1 MIEVR
6 GLGNDIYELMLAN
19 AQNNIIQSVRT
30 SASYGNTSC
39 VVSSK
44 GATKPFL
51 DQLQMPGVD
60 YIELEDEKIKLF
72 WEGL

>member
-19 AQNNIIQSVRT
+19 AQNNIVQSVRT
-30 SASYGNTSC
+30 SASHGNTSC
-39 VVSSK
+39 VVSTK

-51 DQLQMPGVD
+51 DQLQMQGVD
-60 YIELEDEKIKLF
+60 YIELKDEKIKLF

>member
-30 SASYGNTSC
+30 SASYGNT
-39 VVSSK
+39 
-44 GATKPFL
+44 TKKRLISLMKNKNF
-51 DQLQMPGVD
+51 
-60 YIELEDEKIKLF
+60 F
-72 WEGL
+72 

>member
-39 VVSSK
+39 VVR
-44 GATKPFL
+44 
-51 DQLQMPGVD
+51 
-60 YIELEDEKIKLF
+60 
-72 WEGL
+72 

>member
-44 GATKPFL
+44 G
-51 DQLQMPGVD
+51 VD

>member
-19 AQNNIIQSVRT
+19 AHNNIVQSVRT

-51 DQLQMPGVD
+51 DQLQIQGVD

>member
-6 GLGNDIYELMLAN
+6 GLGNDIYELMLAS
-19 AQNNIIQSVRT
+19 AQNNIVQTVRT

-44 GATKPFL
+44 GATKSFL
-51 DQLQMPGVD
+51 NQLQMQGID
-60 YIELEDEKIKLF
+60 FIELEDEKIKLF

>member
-6 GLGNDIYELMLAN
+6 GLDNDIYELMLAN
-19 AQNNIIQSVRT
+19 AQNNIVQSIRT

-51 DQLQMPGVD
+51 D
-60 YIELEDEKIKLF
+60 
-72 WEGL
+72 

>member
-44 GATKPFL
+44 GATKPF
-51 DQLQMPGVD
+51 
-60 YIELEDEKIKLF
+60 F
-72 WEGL
+72 

>member
-6 GLGNDIYELMLAN
+6 GLSDDVYELMLAN
-19 AQNNIIQSVRT
+19 AQNRIVQSIRT
-30 SASYGNTSC
+30 AASNGNTSC

-51 DQLQMPGVD
+51 DQLQMQGVD